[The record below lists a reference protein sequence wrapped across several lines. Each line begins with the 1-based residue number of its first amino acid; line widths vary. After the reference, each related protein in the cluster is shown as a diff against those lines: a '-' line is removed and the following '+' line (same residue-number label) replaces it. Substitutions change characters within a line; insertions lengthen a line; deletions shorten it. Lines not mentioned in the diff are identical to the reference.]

1 MAGKSYLT
9 EAMMINFPAPA
20 EPPMRAT
27 IKLGTIAKERV
38 KRFRIHGLSLK
49 SRNPYKNKNMN
60 QA

>member
-1 MAGKSYLT
+1 
-9 EAMMINFPAPA
+9 MMINFPAPE
-20 EPPMRAT
+20 EPPIRAT